1 MKNIVT
7 LTFVCCYCFSTY
19 AQADTSVW
27 RTTKYIERNDYI
39 FSIPEKWQ
47 RVDQTDQ
54 AYITEKFNFNTIA
67 LPVQVNDAPLTA
79 YFTLRKVKCDDIAF
93 AENYVVSE
101 FTGYTD
107 RTTAP
112 GYNYDTDSINIKTG
126 EKATVY
132 STRFYR
138 RTKVSNYSRFDLVA
152 YSAKHKYAYI
162 LTVTYQYKDPTY
174 YCEGQYMFKDYALR
188 VFRSLQLR

>member
-1 MKNIVT
+1 MTRIFLLFFCVT
-7 LTFVCCYCFSTY
+7 SAFLAS

-54 AYITEKFNFNTIA
+54 AYITEKFNFTTIA

-79 YFTLRKVKCDDIAF
+79 YFTLRKVKCDSITF
-93 AENYVVSE
+93 GENYVVSE

-112 GYNYDTDSINIKTG
+112 GYNYDTDSIQIKTG
-126 EKATVY
+126 ERATVY

-138 RTKVSNYSRFDLVA
+138 RTKVSNYSRFDMVV
-152 YSAKHKYAYI
+152 YSEKHKCAYLLNI
-162 LTVTYQYKDPTY
+162 TYQYKDPTY
-174 YCEGQYMFKDYALR
+174 YCEGQFMFKDYALR